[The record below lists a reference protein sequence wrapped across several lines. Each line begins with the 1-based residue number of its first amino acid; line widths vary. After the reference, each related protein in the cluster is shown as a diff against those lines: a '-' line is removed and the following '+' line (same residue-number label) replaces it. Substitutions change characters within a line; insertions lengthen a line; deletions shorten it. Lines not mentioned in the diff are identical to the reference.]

1 MSLDEWERSGWL
13 RNYETSAKEISNL
26 LSLVE
31 RDFKDA
37 LQEEISLDWRFN
49 IAYNAALQLATLILY
64 ASGYRAGRGESKH
77 YRVIQAISLIMGNQ
91 LNPIRDYLDSC
102 RRKRN
107 ISEYDAVG
115 TVSEK
120 EFNDLIRTARDFK
133 IQVID
138 WLRKNHPDLYTDR
151 VGPR

>member
-1 MSLDEWERSGWL
+1 MSLDDWEQAGWL
-13 RNYETSAKEISNL
+13 RKYETSAKEISNL
-26 LSLVE
+26 LSLVG
-31 RDFKDA
+31 RDLKDS

-64 ASGYRAGRGESKH
+64 SSGYRTGRGESKH

-107 ISEYDAVG
+107 TSEYDAVG

-138 WLRKNHPDLYTDR
+138 WLRKNHPDLIE
-151 VGPR
+151 